1 MYKDFVFGSQLY
13 YFVVYFDINGLGV
26 GDMLIFFFVFVFNF
40 YIECIW
46 VVFGEGFGY

>member
-13 YFVVYFDINGLGV
+13 YFVVDFDINGLGV
-26 GDMLIFFFVFVFNF
+26 GDVLIFFFVFVFNF